1 MSPGWSAGG
10 VRARSLLNRR
20 LGVGGARDL
29 AACSSLSEALHVLAG
44 SSYRQEVRP
53 GQSLEDAERAVAA
66 TVLWHLRVLA
76 GWQPR
81 EGAELVRTLAGWFEV
96 TNVVEQTQA
105 RGRGPVP
112 RPYRLGALAISWPRL
127 ATAETQDELRRSL
140 AASPWGDPGGRTAL
154 AVAVG
159 MQLAWAVRV
168 AGRVPQ
174 AQTWAAGGAA
184 LLVAR
189 EQFLGERRLAEP
201 AARRAAALLG
211 ADTLEATSLNDF
223 RAQLPGEARW
233 VLSGVEEPGELW
245 RAETTWWA
253 RVDSHARRLLR
264 SWRFGPDA
272 VLGCVALLGVDARRV
287 RTALELSARG
297 GRPLEAFD
305 VLA

>member
-1 MSPGWSAGG
+1 M
-10 VRARSLLNRR
+10 RARSLLSRR
-20 LGVGGARDL
+20 LGAGGAREL
-29 AACSSLSEALHVLAG
+29 AACSSLAEALHVLADG
-44 SSYRQEVRP
+44 PYHQEVRP

-66 TVLWHLRVLA
+66 TALWHLRVLA

-96 TNVVEQTQA
+96 SNVVERTRA
-105 RGRGPVP
+105 RGRGRGALP
-112 RPYRLGALAISWPRL
+112 RPYHLGALAVSWPRL
-127 ATAETQDELRRSL
+127 ATVETQDELRRAL

-168 AGRVPQ
+168 AVRVPQ

-189 EQFLGERRLAEP
+189 EQFLGGRPLAEP

-211 ADTLEATSLNDF
+211 ADALEATFLSDF
-223 RAQLPGEARW
+223 KDKLPGEARW
-233 VLSGVEEPGELW
+233 ALLGVEEPGELW
-245 RAETTWWA
+245 RTETAWWA
-253 RVDSHARRLLR
+253 RVDSDARRFLR
-264 SWRFGPDA
+264 SWEFGPDA